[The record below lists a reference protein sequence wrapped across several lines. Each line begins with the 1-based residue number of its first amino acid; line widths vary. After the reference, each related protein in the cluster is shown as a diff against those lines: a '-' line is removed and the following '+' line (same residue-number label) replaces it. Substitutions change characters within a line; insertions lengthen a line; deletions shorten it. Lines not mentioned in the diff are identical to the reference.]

1 MTNPLRDLKISI
13 CLSLF
18 ASKSRYNIGKMTSST
33 NLQAEMANTSD
44 RLPDSNSP
52 ITLSG
57 PTTAKDQIKAR
68 LYGRHDR
75 AGKRSA
81 KTTPEPAAPGPAN
94 KSWACAR
101 GWIGKEI
108 TRSVE
113 KPAGSLLKQQ
123 LWPQQMK
130 HLNSEEAIFNTA
142 LKCPAEER
150 ASHLDQVCNS
160 DHALRERIESL

>member
-1 MTNPLRDLKISI
+1 MTI
-13 CLSLF
+13 
-18 ASKSRYNIGKMTSST
+18 ST
-33 NLQAEMANTSD
+33 NLQAEMANTSH

-57 PTTAKDQIKAR
+57 PTTAKDQINQIRAR
-68 LYGRHDR
+68 LDGQRDL

-81 KTTPEPAAPGPAN
+81 KTTPEPAAPEPAK

-113 KPAGSLLKQQ
+113 KPAGSLLKRE

-130 HLNSEEAIFNTA
+130 HLNSEEAIFNAA

-150 ASHLDQVCNS
+150 ASHLDEVCNS
-160 DHALRERIESL
+160 DHALRERIESLLRAYEQAGSFLEEVALPGEHE